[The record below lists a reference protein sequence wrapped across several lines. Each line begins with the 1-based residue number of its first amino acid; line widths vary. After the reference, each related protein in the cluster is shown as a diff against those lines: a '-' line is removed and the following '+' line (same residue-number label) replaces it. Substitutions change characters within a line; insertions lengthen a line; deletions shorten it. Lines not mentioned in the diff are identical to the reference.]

1 MKRKHIIWILPIA
14 FIASVCVLFALSDS
28 ILFVIIYILL
38 SICFLLLNTMVS
50 WDVNRIKKTQ
60 RIDYL
65 NDKRRDF
72 DILVIGKPMVLANDG
87 SKVLYFTHERRTLL
101 SSYLFLIHN
110 FSYLREDGEGLII
123 INTKDMECEDNYI
136 TIFDYKCFHP
146 VINMKF
152 GLNTRL
158 LNAVPLLY
166 CFRKFRASN
175 YFEKHID
182 LMSVMTDFCKERNLK
197 IQFIK

>member
-1 MKRKHIIWILPIA
+1 MKKKYIIWMLPIV
-14 FIASVCVLFALSDS
+14 FITSVCALFALSDS
-28 ILFVIIYILL
+28 ILLVFIYILL
-38 SICFLLLNTMVS
+38 SICFIMLNIMAGRS
-50 WDVNRIKKTQ
+50 VNKIKKAQ

-72 DILVIGKPMVLANDG
+72 DTIVIGKPMDLEEIS
-87 SKVLYFTHERRTLL
+87 SKVLYFTHERRTLF

-110 FSYLREDGEGLII
+110 YSYLREDGEGLII

-146 VINMKF
+146 VINMKL
-152 GLNTRL
+152 GLNPRL
-158 LNAVPLLY
+158 LNAVPLVY
-166 CFRKFRASN
+166 FFKKFRAN
-175 YFEKHID
+175 NFFGKQTD
-182 LMSVMTDFCKERNLK
+182 LMELMTIFCKERNLK